1 MASLNAKTIF
11 VDASASSATP
21 DGSSW
26 TRAFVTLQ
34 DALAIATTGD
44 EIRVARGAYYPD
56 EGAGQKNNNRNSTFR
71 LIEGITING
80 GYPVGGGPRDPF
92 TNPTILSGDLRQN
105 DQADFIN
112 NTDNAFNV
120 LFADGTSTAVTTATV
135 LDGLIIK
142 GGNANSEFPNERGG
156 GMRCN
161 SASPTLNNCSFQGNS
176 ANFGG
181 GIYSSSSSPTLNNC
195 SFKGNNASLGGGI
208 YSSSSSLTLHNC
220 SFRDN
225 FADSSGGTIYNTSS
239 SPTLSEC
246 SFLTNYAGFL
256 GGAIYNTS
264 NSSPALN
271 NCTFE
276 GNSTSDVGG
285 AIYNTSNSSPTLSN
299 CSFRGNSAN
308 SGGGIYNFS
317 FSSPTLNNCSFQG
330 NSASFGGGIF
340 NTFSSP
346 TLNNCSFQGNNADL
360 NGGGIFN
367 TAASPILNNCIIWN
381 NRDSSGTTT
390 EDSSIFNDN
399 SNPTYS
405 YCLIA
410 NLSKASLDSDP
421 SPKTNFDPSDPLF
434 TSEIDP
440 ASAPTI
446 GGNLRLLTGS
456 PALNVGDDN
465 SNSSATDLAGN
476 PRKIGT
482 IDLGAYE
489 GGFVT
494 FTSLGF
500 TNPSGDDNNNGVTNY
515 GDYAAGGDPTAP
527 NDPSLLPKINDH
539 TLTLSFRNN
548 AADVSVEFQTSTDL
562 LNWSQMIEGTDY
574 NTSNSGSSTTGVRTT
589 LTLELLSGSTSPP
602 LRFYRTNYFSGG

>member
-1 MASLNAKTIF
+1 
-11 VDASASSATP
+11 
-21 DGSSW
+21 
-26 TRAFVTLQ
+26 
-34 DALAIATTGD
+34 
-44 EIRVARGAYYPD
+44 
-56 EGAGQKNNNRNSTFR
+56 
-71 LIEGITING
+71 
-80 GYPVGGGPRDPF
+80 
-92 TNPTILSGDLRQN
+92 
-105 DQADFIN
+105 
-112 NTDNAFNV
+112 
-120 LFADGTSTAVTTATV
+120 
-135 LDGLIIK
+135 
-142 GGNANSEFPNERGG
+142 
-156 GMRCN
+156 MRCN
-161 SASPTLNNCSFQGNS
+161 S
-176 ANFGG
+176 
-181 GIYSSSSSPTLNNC
+181 
-195 SFKGNNASLGGGI
+195 
-208 YSSSSSLTLHNC
+208 
-220 SFRDN
+220 
-225 FADSSGGTIYNTSS
+225 
-239 SPTLSEC
+239 
-246 SFLTNYAGFL
+246 
-256 GGAIYNTS
+256 
-264 NSSPALN
+264 
-271 NCTFE
+271 
-276 GNSTSDVGG
+276 
-285 AIYNTSNSSPTLSN
+285 
-299 CSFRGNSAN
+299 
-308 SGGGIYNFS
+308 
-317 FSSPTLNNCSFQG
+317 
-330 NSASFGGGIF
+330 
-340 NTFSSP
+340 
-346 TLNNCSFQGNNADL
+346 
-360 NGGGIFN
+360 
-367 TAASPILNNCIIWN
+367 ASPILNNCIIWN

-456 PALNVGDDN
+456 PALNVGDNN

-539 TLTLSFRNN
+539 PLTLSFRNN

-562 LNWSQMIEGTDY
+562 LNWSQMIESTDY

-589 LTLELLSGSTSPP
+589 LTRNSSPGLPPRPSDSIARTISRVGDPRLLELDQRLGSKLDFPIHT
-602 LRFYRTNYFSGG
+602 RA

>member
-1 MASLNAKTIF
+1 MF
-11 VDASASSATP
+11 
-21 DGSSW
+21 
-26 TRAFVTLQ
+26 
-34 DALAIATTGD
+34 
-44 EIRVARGAYYPD
+44 
-56 EGAGQKNNNRNSTFR
+56 
-71 LIEGITING
+71 
-80 GYPVGGGPRDPF
+80 
-92 TNPTILSGDLRQN
+92 GDLRQN

-112 NTDNAFNV
+112 NADNAFNV

-161 SASPTLNNCSFQGNS
+161 SASPTLNNCSF
-176 ANFGG
+176 
-181 GIYSSSSSPTLNNC
+181 
-195 SFKGNNASLGGGI
+195 KGNNASLGGGI

-225 FADSSGGTIYNTSS
+225 FADSSGGT
-239 SPTLSEC
+239 
-246 SFLTNYAGFL
+246 
-256 GGAIYNTS
+256 IYNTS

-299 CSFRGNSAN
+299 CSF
-308 SGGGIYNFS
+308 
-317 FSSPTLNNCSFQG
+317 QG

-346 TLNNCSFQGNNADL
+346 TLNNCSFQGNNAYL

-434 TSEIDP
+434 NSEIDP

-489 GGFVT
+489 GCFVT

-574 NTSNSGSSTTGVRTT
+574 NTSNSGS
-589 LTLELLSGSTSPP
+589 
-602 LRFYRTNYFSGG
+602 

>member
-1 MASLNAKTIF
+1 MKSILRLFLISLTLASLNAKTIF
-11 VDASASSATP
+11 VDANASSATP
-21 DGSSW
+21 DGNSW

-44 EIRVARGAYYPD
+44 EIRVARGAYYTD

-105 DQADFIN
+105 DQADFIK

-142 GGNANSEFPNERGG
+142 GGGGNANSDFPNKRGG

-161 SASPTLNNCSFQGNS
+161 S
-176 ANFGG
+176 
-181 GIYSSSSSPTLNNC
+181 
-195 SFKGNNASLGGGI
+195 
-208 YSSSSSLTLHNC
+208 
-220 SFRDN
+220 
-225 FADSSGGTIYNTSS
+225 
-239 SPTLSEC
+239 
-246 SFLTNYAGFL
+246 
-256 GGAIYNTS
+256 
-264 NSSPALN
+264 
-271 NCTFE
+271 
-276 GNSTSDVGG
+276 
-285 AIYNTSNSSPTLSN
+285 
-299 CSFRGNSAN
+299 
-308 SGGGIYNFS
+308 
-317 FSSPTLNNCSFQG
+317 
-330 NSASFGGGIF
+330 
-340 NTFSSP
+340 
-346 TLNNCSFQGNNADL
+346 
-360 NGGGIFN
+360 
-367 TAASPILNNCIIWN
+367 ASPILNNCIIWN

-456 PALNVGDDN
+456 PALNVGDNN

-539 TLTLSFRNN
+539 PLTLSFRNN

-562 LNWSQMIEGTDY
+562 LNWSQMIESTDY

-589 LTLELLSGSTSPP
+589 LTRNSSPGLPPRPSDSIARTISRVGDPRLLELDQRLGSKLDFPIHT
-602 LRFYRTNYFSGG
+602 RA